1 MRCCGRGMCISG
13 WVTQNTP
20 KRDRDLRVHEMSSAP
35 PCPPRAHPPLHASDL
50 ACFAC
55 VLPGS
60 RPPEGEAR
68 APWAARPRDFSY
80 INKNRNSAITSAT
93 PRDDTRAARP
103 VVAAAALLV
112 EKSSHPAPRVLHH
125 QQRTFG
131 HGCCDDLLGV
141 DPSMW
146 THTVRQACIG

>member
-68 APWAARPRDFSY
+68 APWAARPRD
-80 INKNRNSAITSAT
+80 TSRIST
-93 PRDDTRAARP
+93 KIEIPPLRAP
-103 VVAAAALLV
+103 LPETTLALHAL
-112 EKSSHPAPRVLHH
+112 
-125 QQRTFG
+125 
-131 HGCCDDLLGV
+131 
-141 DPSMW
+141 W
-146 THTVRQACIG
+146 